1 VALYLRERGVLAPA
15 ILVGTIGVQAIA
27 TAPGFQIDQ
36 RYRQV
41 IAAEDPLIN
50 TAHAHVR
57 RIDLAE
63 VADLSFPAGIRN
75 CYGIPQLRNIDS
87 DNATSPPEANIRSY
101 D

>member
-1 VALYLRERGVLAPA
+1 M
-15 ILVGTIGVQAIA
+15 QAIA

-41 IAAEDPLIN
+41 IAAEDPLNN
-50 TAHAHVR
+50 TSHAHVR

-63 VADLSFPAGIRN
+63 AADFSFPAGIRN